1 MTTLM
6 HQCGLLAKKINE
18 LNSFDSSVS
27 FTVFQIESA
36 YCLQTEKR
44 FILVVYITITGVFWI
59 DYESVKK
66 YYDVIYI
73 NWNPDLFS
81 HTTCMH
87 Q

>member
-1 MTTLM
+1 M

-36 YCLQTEKR
+36 YWLQTEKR
-44 FILVVYITITGVFWI
+44 FMLDGYITITGVFWI